1 MLEVTNT
8 STVELCA
15 PLKCPPPHLS
25 NGLPVSCISGAWGGT
40 QRFTKQD
47 IRVCVRAEGCVS
59 VTLRLYRLG
68 TDKTFSVGAVH
79 SAEVE

>member
-15 PLKCPPPHLS
+15 PLKCPPPNLS
-25 NGLPVSCISGAWGGT
+25 NGLPVFLGRVGGGRT

-68 TDKTFSVGAVH
+68 KDKTFSVGAVH